1 MQTHLARIVER
12 FKASSFAP
20 LALKGLGALCAIV
33 ALGFV
38 GSGFCDRWMHSAK
51 ASSATAQKA
60 APTSADSEA
69 PAAIATEAA
78 SAATTNEPAA
88 SLPTSSATAS
98 PDCHVVDG
106 KVVLNLATVDEL
118 ESLGGIGASK
128 AEKIVELRRKLGKFT
143 HLEDLYRIKGIKRKL
158 LDKLRPKLL
167 LDPPPD
173 CTASS
178 GSPASPVKAP

>member
-1 MQTHLARIVER
+1 MQTYLARIVER

-51 ASSATAQKA
+51 ASSAVAQKA
-60 APTSADSEA
+60 AVAPATSEA
-69 PAAIATEAA
+69 PAETTTPAP
-78 SAATTNEPAA
+78 TNEPAA

-98 PDCHVVDG
+98 PDCHVIDG
-106 KVVLNLATVDEL
+106 KVVLNLATIDEL

-143 HLEDLYRIKGIKRKL
+143 HFEDLYRIKGIKRKL